1 MRRIGTLISLAI
13 ALVAASIVT
22 SGAGADD
29 VRTYKIEM
37 YNAFGIVDQSEV
49 RVAGVNAGVVTDLGL
64 NAAKQAIVEV
74 ELSGDL
80 AVLGDETTCSSE
92 PQSLIA
98 EYFIDCVPA
107 GQPLADGATIPASRV
122 TQTVQPDLVQNT
134 LRDPFRDRLRLL
146 INEFGTGLAGNS
158 DALNEAIRL
167 GAPALTEL
175 QGATAT
181 LARQRNMIRDLQ
193 SDSRQVIDELAKRR
207 EDVVRF
213 IDEAEDLASISN
225 TRSDDVGQ
233 NFERLDDFLAEL
245 EPTLAEL
252 DHLAREQ
259 TPLLT
264 DLGAAAPE
272 LNRLATSLP
281 PFNREAEGA
290 LTTLGDA
297 ADVGRRA
304 LGMRGQEVISSLAR
318 AGRNAP
324 VTAEVLADLV
334 RDLDDPRRAVEID
347 ERVADVTDRTST
359 EPGTRNTMGY
369 TGLEGLLNYGYYQA
383 LALNQFDQSSHMLHI
398 GLYEVNTGDCGTFS
412 SGRDPATGA
421 IDVPLQPGA
430 TEISLENA
438 ADCMSWLGP
447 NQPGITEDLNLP
459 KYDPSVCPDGTEPAA
474 AAAELCSPGGAGT
487 RRGGARA
494 KAGKPG
500 ANAGTPGAQP
510 GGGPAGPGLPQT
522 PEDIREQ
529 LEDLLDLPDG
539 VLDKSGLGKQGGRG
553 GIGAGA
559 DKAAED
565 LLDFLF
571 KP

>member
-1 MRRIGTLISLAI
+1 MRRIGALISLAV
-13 ALVAASIVT
+13 ALVAATIAT

-64 NAAKQAIVEV
+64 NAAKQAVVEV

-80 AVLGDETTCSSE
+80 AVLGSDTTCASE

-98 EYFIDCVPA
+98 EYFIDCEPA
-107 GQPLADGATIPASRV
+107 GEPLPEGATIPASRV

-158 DALNEAIRL
+158 DALNDAIRL

-193 SDSRQVIDELAKRR
+193 SDSREVIDELAKRR

-225 TRSDDVGQ
+225 TRSDDVGH

-252 DHLAREQ
+252 DNLAREQ
-259 TPLLT
+259 TPLLS

-281 PFNREAEGA
+281 PFNREALGA

-304 LGMRGQEVISSLAR
+304 LGARGQAVIASLAR

-324 VTAEVLADLV
+324 ITAEILADLL

-369 TGLEGLLNYGYYQA
+369 TGLEGFMNYAYYQA
-383 LALNQFDQSSHMLHI
+383 LALNQFDQVGHMLHI
-398 GLYEVNTGDCGTFS
+398 GLYEANTGDCGAFS
-412 SGRDPATGA
+412 SGRDPATGELK
-421 IDVPLQPGA
+421 IPLQPGA
-430 TEISLENA
+430 TEVSLENA
-438 ADCMSWLGP
+438 ADCISWLGP
-447 NQPGITEDLNLP
+447 KQPGITEDLNLP
-459 KYDPSVCPDGTEPAA
+459 KYHPSVCPEGTKPEAA
-474 AAAELCSPGGAGT
+474 RIELCDPDDATSRAAGS
-487 RRGGARA
+487 RA
-494 KAGKPG
+494 NRSGRS
-500 ANAGTPGAQP
+500 ANAGGPGERP
-510 GGGPAGPGLPQT
+510 GSLPGPGLPQT
-522 PEDIREQ
+522 PEDIRGQ

-539 VLDKSGLGKQGGRG
+539 VLDRGALGKRG
-553 GIGAGA
+553 GKGGIRAGA
-559 DKAAED
+559 DRAAED